1 MTSKPYLMITF
12 GKNYSLRSSCVSN
25 CPSNEFVLSIFN
37 RCIPRTTHAP
47 IRIPAMLV
55 MDVLNLSRTV
65 IESIAADTAVCWKE
79 VLYSSSIS
87 FIISLLSLIL
97 LRFVAGIII
106 WLSLIGLCSASALGT
121 AYVWIK
127 WRIYNVQ
134 LSSLSPLNPQHYEH
148 SKLVEKWLTAS
159 IVSSILWIIFVLI
172 VIGLRKRIQLAASLI
187 KEAGKCVSCIPSLLL
202 QPFCVSSRSNLCFVF
217 YLFNLKI

>member
-1 MTSKPYLMITF
+1 
-12 GKNYSLRSSCVSN
+12 
-25 CPSNEFVLSIFN
+25 
-37 RCIPRTTHAP
+37 
-47 IRIPAMLV
+47 

-97 LRFVAGIII
+97 LRFVAGLII

-134 LSSLSPLNPQHYEH
+134 LASLSPLNPHHFEH
-148 SKLVEKWLTAS
+148 SKLVEKWFTAS
-159 IVSSILWIIFVLI
+159 IIASILWILFVLI

-202 QPFCVSSRSNLCFVF
+202 QPFCVSIF
-217 YLFNLKI
+217 